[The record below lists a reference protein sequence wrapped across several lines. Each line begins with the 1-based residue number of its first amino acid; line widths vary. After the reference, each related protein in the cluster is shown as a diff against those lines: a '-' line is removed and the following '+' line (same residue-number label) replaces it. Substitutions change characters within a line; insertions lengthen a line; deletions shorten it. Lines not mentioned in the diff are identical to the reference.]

1 MRQDADAPPGRQ
13 EGDVMRFKQASLI
26 TKVVIIVL
34 MIYMTISLLNLR
46 TQIQTAQGQMDLLT
60 AQVAA
65 QRLSN
70 QQLSEAIENSDD
82 PAMLESVARDKGYV
96 KPGETLYVDV
106 AN

>member
-1 MRQDADAPPGRQ
+1 
-13 EGDVMRFKQASLI
+13 MRFKRTGMI
-26 TKVVIIVL
+26 TKIVIMVL
-34 MIYMTISLLNLR
+34 MVYMTVSLLNLR
-46 TQIQTAQGQMDLLT
+46 TQIQQAQDQQSVLA

-65 QRLSN
+65 QKLDN
-70 QQLSEAIENSDD
+70 QQLTEAIENSND

>member
-1 MRQDADAPPGRQ
+1 MH
-13 EGDVMRFKQASLI
+13 FKRTGML
-26 TKVVIIVL
+26 TKVIVL
-34 MIYMTISLLNLR
+34 VLMVYMTISLLNLR
-46 TQIQTAQGQMDLLT
+46 TQIQTAQGQRDMLA

-65 QRLSN
+65 QRLDN

-82 PAMLESVARDKGYV
+82 PDMLESVARAKGYV

>member
-1 MRQDADAPPGRQ
+1 MQ
-13 EGDVMRFKQASLI
+13 FKRAGLV
-26 TKVVIIVL
+26 TKVVIVVL
-34 MIYMTISLLNLR
+34 MIYMTISLLDLR
-46 TQIQTAQGQMDLLT
+46 TQIQTAQDQKDILA

-65 QRLSN
+65 QKLDN
-70 QQLSEAIENSDD
+70 QQLTVAIENSDD

>member
-1 MRQDADAPPGRQ
+1 
-13 EGDVMRFKQASLI
+13 MRFKRAGLI
-26 TKVVIIVL
+26 TKIVIMVL
-34 MIYMTISLLNLR
+34 MVYMAVSLLNLR
-46 TQIQTAQGQMDLLT
+46 TQIQQVQDQKTLLT

-65 QRLSN
+65 QKLDN
-70 QQLSEAIENSDD
+70 QQLTEAIENSDD

>member
-1 MRQDADAPPGRQ
+1 MQ
-13 EGDVMRFKQASLI
+13 FKRAGLI
-26 TKVVIIVL
+26 TKVVIVVL
-34 MIYMTISLLNLR
+34 MIYMTISLLDLR
-46 TQIQTAQGQMDLLT
+46 TQIQTAQDQKDILA

-65 QRLSN
+65 QKLDN
-70 QQLSEAIENSDD
+70 QQLTEAIENSDD

>member
-1 MRQDADAPPGRQ
+1 MQ
-13 EGDVMRFKQASLI
+13 FKRAGLV
-26 TKVVIIVL
+26 TKVVIVVL
-34 MIYMTISLLNLR
+34 MIYMTISLLDLR
-46 TQIQTAQGQMDLLT
+46 TQIQTAQDQKDILA

-65 QRLSN
+65 QKLDN
-70 QQLSEAIENSDD
+70 QQLTEAIANSDD

>member
-1 MRQDADAPPGRQ
+1 
-13 EGDVMRFKQASLI
+13 MRFKRAGLI
-26 TKVVIIVL
+26 TKIVIMVL
-34 MIYMTISLLNLR
+34 MVYMAVSLLNLR
-46 TQIQTAQGQMDLLT
+46 TQIQQVQDQKTLLA

-65 QRLSN
+65 QKLDN
-70 QQLSEAIENSDD
+70 QQLTEAIENSDD

>member
-1 MRQDADAPPGRQ
+1 
-13 EGDVMRFKQASLI
+13 MRFKRAGMI
-26 TKVVIIVL
+26 TKVVIMVL

-46 TQIQTAQGQMDLLT
+46 AQIETAQGQKEILA

-65 QRLSN
+65 QKMEN
-70 QQLSEAIENSDD
+70 QQLTEAIANSDD
-82 PAMLESVARDKGYV
+82 PDMLESVARSKGYV

>member
-1 MRQDADAPPGRQ
+1 
-13 EGDVMRFKQASLI
+13 MRFKRAGLI
-26 TKVVIIVL
+26 TKIVIMVL
-34 MIYMTISLLNLR
+34 MVYMTVSLLNLR
-46 TQIQTAQGQMDLLT
+46 TQIQQVQDQKSVLA

-65 QRLSN
+65 QKLDN
-70 QQLSEAIENSDD
+70 QQLTEAIENSDD

>member
-1 MRQDADAPPGRQ
+1 MQ
-13 EGDVMRFKQASLI
+13 FKRAGML
-26 TKVVIIVL
+26 TKLVIVVL
-34 MIYMTISLLNLR
+34 MVYMAVSLLDLR
-46 TQIQTAQGQMDLLT
+46 TQIQTAQDQKDILT

-65 QRLSN
+65 QKLDN
-70 QQLSEAIENSDD
+70 QQLTEAIENSDD

>member
-1 MRQDADAPPGRQ
+1 MQ
-13 EGDVMRFKQASLI
+13 FKRAGLV
-26 TKVVIIVL
+26 TKVVIVVL
-34 MIYMTISLLNLR
+34 MIYMTISLLDLR
-46 TQIQTAQGQMDLLT
+46 TQIQTAQDQKDILA

-65 QRLSN
+65 QKLDN
-70 QQLSEAIENSDD
+70 QQLTEAIENSDD